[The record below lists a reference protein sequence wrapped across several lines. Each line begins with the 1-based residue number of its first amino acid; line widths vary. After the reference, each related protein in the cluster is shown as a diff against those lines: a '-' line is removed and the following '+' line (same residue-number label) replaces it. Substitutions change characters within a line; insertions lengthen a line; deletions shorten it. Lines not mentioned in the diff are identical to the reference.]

1 MEPEDKN
8 LVIILGP
15 TGVGKSRISIQM
27 AHLFKGEV
35 INCDSMQVYRGFD
48 IGTDK
53 ISPDSKEGVPHHL
66 LDVVAPETQF
76 TAADFVQA
84 ALKAA
89 EGIWER
95 ARLPIITGGTGLYLK
110 ALIDGLF
117 PGGQK
122 NPEIRRQLEQEA
134 RAQGLEPLWK
144 RLARID
150 PAYADKIG
158 PRDRIRII
166 RALEVYLAT
175 GQPLSWHFSRTRSH
189 VADCNL
195 IRIGLNLE
203 RRDLYARIDR
213 RVERMFTAG
222 LIDEVQNLLAAGVG
236 EDAPPFRA
244 LGYKQVLRHLRQEI
258 SAEEAAALTQQETR
272 RYAKRQMTWF
282 RNMEGIR
289 WFAPDELPDIEKH
302 IHRSLR

>member
-1 MEPEDKN
+1 
-8 LVIILGP
+8 
-15 TGVGKSRISIQM
+15 M
-27 AHLFKGEV
+27 AHLFEGEV

-53 ISPDSKEGVPHHL
+53 ISPDSKESVPHHL
-66 LDVVAPETQF
+66 LDVVDPETQF

-175 GQPLSWHFSRTRSH
+175 GQPFSRHFSRTRSH

-258 SAEEAAALTQQETR
+258 SAEEATALTQQETR

-289 WFAPDELPDIEKH
+289 WFAPDELPDIEKY
-302 IHRSLR
+302 IRRSLR

>member
-1 MEPEDKN
+1 
-8 LVIILGP
+8 
-15 TGVGKSRISIQM
+15 M
-27 AHLFKGEV
+27 AHLFEGEV

-53 ISPDSKEGVPHHL
+53 ISPDSKESIPHHL
-66 LDVVAPETQF
+66 LDVVDPETQF

-134 RAQGLEPLWK
+134 RAHGLEPLWK
-144 RLARID
+144 RLARVD

-158 PRDRIRII
+158 PKDRIRII

-175 GQPLSWHFSRTRSH
+175 GQPFSWHFSRTRSH
-189 VADCNL
+189 VADFNL